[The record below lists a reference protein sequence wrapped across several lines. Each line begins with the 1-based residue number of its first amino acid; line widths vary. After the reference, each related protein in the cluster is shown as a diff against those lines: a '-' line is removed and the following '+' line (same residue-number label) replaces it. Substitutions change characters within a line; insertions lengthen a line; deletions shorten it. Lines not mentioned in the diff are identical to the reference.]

1 MGYHVAPFKAAGNP
15 QTAALPWRGLSGL
28 WSMTMLS
35 NGTFNQRFI
44 NY

>member
-1 MGYHVAPFKAAGNP
+1 MGHHVAPFKAAGNP

-28 WSMTMLS
+28 RSMTMMGI
-35 NGTFNQRFI
+35 GTFNQRFT